1 MAKKCVDHMPQPVAA
16 PAAAIQIA
24 RARPAVERA
33 RLNSVI
39 AVRLDRKQTTPAT
52 TTRRQSC
59 CVVRQFRTRNIVP
72 RALCPAGI
80 QPAQT
85 LANIHLRFVNQT
97 PGEGWLAATQREANF
112 ACYFWTYS
120 L

>member
-1 MAKKCVDHMPQPVAA
+1 MPQPVAV

-59 CVVRQFRTRNIVP
+59 CVVRQLKTRNMT
-72 RALCPAGI
+72 ALA
-80 QPAQT
+80 
-85 LANIHLRFVNQT
+85 
-97 PGEGWLAATQREANF
+97 
-112 ACYFWTYS
+112 
-120 L
+120 